1 MELIF
6 LYASNYFVL
15 HSLVVQIHILSYAL
29 RWITTLGNFI
39 KLSITTSQSKNLKRS
54 VHNDE
59 SKA

>member
-1 MELIF
+1 MTLIF

-39 KLSITTSQSKNLKRS
+39 KLSITTSQSKNFKKKC
-54 VHNDE
+54 
-59 SKA
+59 SK